1 MQPRP
6 TFVRPEAAARPGA
19 PRPRQFSRVNWVGL
33 ATFYRRELLRVLKYY
48 PDSILGPTVLC
59 LLYLAIFHFALGGE
73 GVTMG
78 GVALMQFVAPGL
90 AAYIVCERAFD
101 TTSISILFDK
111 LEGMMADLLMAP
123 LTALER
129 SLAYAGA
136 AASAGLVTGAVVLA
150 AERVFVDLPLADP
163 AAILFF
169 ALAGALLHALAGV
182 IVGLWAARWD
192 HYAAAT
198 TFFVLPFGFL
208 SGTFY
213 SIEALPPVGRILV
226 QLNPVFYVIDGV
238 RYGFTGRADGSL
250 AVGVVLLIAVDAI
263 LLYAVHRL
271 LRRGYR
277 LKP

>member
-1 MQPRP
+1 MQPLSAAS
-6 TFVRPEAAARPGA
+6 EAATA
-19 PRPRQFSRVNWVGL
+19 PRPRRFGPINWIGL
-33 ATFYRRELLRVLKYY
+33 ATLYRRELLRVLKSY
-48 PDSILGPTVLC
+48 PDAILGPTVLC

-78 GVALMQFVAPGL
+78 GVPLMEFVAPGL
-90 AAYIVCERAFD
+90 AAYIICERAFD

-129 SLAYAGA
+129 SMAYAGA
-136 AASAGLVTGAVVLA
+136 AASAGLITGAAVLA
-150 AERVFVDLPLADP
+150 AEWLFIELAVADP

-169 ALAGALLHALAGV
+169 AAAGALLHALAGIV
-182 IVGLWAARWD
+182 VGLWAARWD

-213 SIEALPPVGRILV
+213 SIEALPAAGRVLV

-238 RYGFTGRADGSL
+238 RYGFTGHADGSL
-250 AVGVVLLIAVDAI
+250 ALGAGMLIAVDAA
-263 LLYAVHRL
+263 LLFAVHRL
-271 LRRGYR
+271 LKRGYR

>member
-1 MQPRP
+1 MRP
-6 TFVRPEAAARPGA
+6 LTSPVESVSA
-19 PRPRQFSRVNWVGL
+19 PRPREFSRVNWVGFVTL
-33 ATFYRRELLRVLKYY
+33 YRRELLRVVKSY

-73 GVTMG
+73 GVVMG
-78 GVALMQFVAPGL
+78 GVPLMEFVAPGL
-90 AAYIVCERAFD
+90 AVYAVCERAFD

-111 LEGMMADLLMAP
+111 LEGMIADLLMAP
-123 LTALER
+123 LNALER

-136 AASAGLVTGAVVLA
+136 AASTGLITGAVVLV
-150 AERVFVDLPLADP
+150 AEALLIGLPVADP

-169 ALAGALLHALAGV
+169 ALAGALLHALAGI

-213 SIEALPPVGRILV
+213 SIEALPPVGRFLV
-226 QLNPVFYVIDGV
+226 QLNPVFYVIDGF

-250 AVGVVLLIAVDAI
+250 AIGVAVLVAVDAV
-263 LLYAVHRL
+263 LLHVVYHL